1 MVLAGL
7 GKYQMKYK
15 IKITC
20 KLISGVYLV
29 ETLTSDGMNFQ
40 DKSDLFAFKIERSE
54 RVVKLDYRKNRG
66 IEVVMSDG
74 KYFSPF
80 CFCRAQACQ
89 CIRCLSGLTYRNDQ
103 RFVFSYYLFP
113 VSKLAGCIYI
123 NGDFQHFF

>member
-74 KYFSPF
+74 KYFSLD
-80 CFCRAQACQ
+80 CNLENYQ
-89 CIRCLSGLTYRNDQ
+89 CTNIKVNITKKELN
-103 RFVFSYYLFP
+103 
-113 VSKLAGCIYI
+113 KLEHPHYQLNIK
-123 NGDFQHFF
+123 